1 MEDLM
6 AGKRE
11 FQVPL
16 PPPPPPAA
24 SPLDAV
30 PSEEATEPVP
40 SRQHATVLTPAL
52 SPAQTVIAIGLVSV
66 TAIAFGRSSRDLLP
80 DSVITF
86 LQVRSEPPM
95 YPRPSCP
102 LALLPSCPHHS
113 SLITHH
119 GLCAGVDGS
128 RLGWSCSSGR
138 ACCRSRSR
146 LEPHI
151 L

>member
-1 MEDLM
+1 M

-52 SPAQTVIAIGLVSV
+52 SPAQTVLAIGLVSV
-66 TAIAFGRSSRDLLP
+66 TAVAFGRSSQDLLP

-86 LQVRSEPPM
+86 LQVRTDPLM
-95 YPRPSCP
+95 YPRCSCP
-102 LALLPSCPHHS
+102 HHPSLITHHS
-113 SLITHH
+113 SLITVRMQGWMALAWGGHA
-119 GLCAGVDGS
+119 LLGVLAAALAPG
-128 RLGWSCSSGR
+128 
-138 ACCRSRSR
+138 
-146 LEPHI
+146 
-151 L
+151 